1 MIGEAGY
8 ISWNNYWTRT
18 SDDGVTIPVSDRPQR
33 WVVAVDGRLLWG
45 SLDAKGEKMQF
56 IQATAA
62 PDLNDQEVPDGS
74 RLVVTDSFDAGDI
87 RPDDAVTAFRMALAR
102 AAGAMMAQGGM
113 PPHLT
118 RMTLCLPNLGVLQ
131 DRLIDYDLA
140 FRETLA
146 GNFPAITA
154 VEDQALSGPI
164 VALSAVV
171 PPAGD
176 PNAKVYGD
184 FTQAEVNFQYSPR
197 AQAPDHDTYF
207 ELWRISGP
215 AYQKKRAA
223 EVWFGETPGQSFDLF
238 LPEAA
243 ANPPLH
249 LFVHGGYWQALDKRN
264 HAHMADAMLKA
275 GIAVAMVNYDLMPE
289 VDLAEILR
297 QCRAAVA
304 RAWDVAGDYGYD
316 RNRMTVS
323 GHSAGGHLS
332 GALACTD
339 WQGFRADLP
348 ADILKGAVPISG
360 LFDLEPLSKTGMQRV
375 FRFTAEDIATLS
387 PIAMKPVAKIP
398 VILSVG
404 GLESPEFH
412 RQSALF
418 ADHMRAHGCNVS
430 EAVMEGH
437 HHFSIVEAL
446 TDPASP
452 LTAAI
457 INLAKES

>member
-1 MIGEAGY
+1 
-8 ISWNNYWTRT
+8 
-18 SDDGVTIPVSDRPQR
+18 
-33 WVVAVDGRLLWG
+33 
-45 SLDAKGEKMQF
+45 MQF
-56 IQATAA
+56 SQATVA
-62 PDLNDQEVPDGS
+62 PDLKDQEIPAGA
-74 RLVVTDSFDAGDI
+74 RLVVTEVFDSGDTL
-87 RPDDAVTAFRMALAR
+87 PDDPVTAYRFALAR
-102 AAGAMMAQGGM
+102 AAGAMMGQGAM
-113 PPHLT
+113 PPHLS
-118 RMTLCLPNLGVLQ
+118 RMVLWLPEIGVLQ

-140 FRETLA
+140 FREVLA
-146 GNFPAITA
+146 GNFPDIT
-154 VEDQALSGPI
+154 VVVDGSLKGPKA
-164 VALSAVV
+164 ALSAVV

-176 PNAKVYGD
+176 PEAKVYGD

-197 AQAPDHDTYF
+197 AQAPDHEKYF
-207 ELWRISGP
+207 ELWRVSGP
-215 AYQKKRAA
+215 AYRKNRVA

-238 LPEAA
+238 MPDGA

-249 LFVHGGYWQALDKRN
+249 LFIHGGYWQALDKRN

-289 VDLAEILR
+289 VDLTEILR

-304 RAWDVAGDYGYD
+304 RAHDVAGDYGYD
-316 RNRMTVS
+316 RDRMTVS

-339 WQGFRADLP
+339 WTEFRGDLP
-348 ADILKGAVPISG
+348 ANLLKGSVPISG

-375 FRFTAEDIATLS
+375 FGFTADDIAMLS
-387 PIAMKPVAKIP
+387 PINMRPVSKIP

-404 GLESPEFH
+404 SLESPEFH

-418 ADHMRAHGCNVS
+418 AEHMRVHGCPVS
-430 EAVMEGH
+430 DVAMEGH

-446 TDPASP
+446 TDPTAP

-457 INLAKES
+457 IELAKGA